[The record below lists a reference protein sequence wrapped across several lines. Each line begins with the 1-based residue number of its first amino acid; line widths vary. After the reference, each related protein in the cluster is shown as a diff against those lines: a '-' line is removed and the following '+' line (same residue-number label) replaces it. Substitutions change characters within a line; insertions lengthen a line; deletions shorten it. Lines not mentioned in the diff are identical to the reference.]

1 MQVKDV
7 FLFLPGEAHT
17 VVMATADER
26 GRPDTCAAD
35 VMDCD
40 ETGLYFL
47 TARGKNFYSRLKRGG
62 YVSLTGIKG
71 DSTMTRAAASVSGE
85 VREESAE
92 TLKRL
97 PDKNP
102 YMYEIYPTEKS
113 RSALAAF
120 KLYKGRC
127 EWFDLSKKPI
137 ERFDM
142 AFGGGE
148 TSGGYFV
155 TDKCRA
161 CGKSPKSARKTA
173 WTSAK
178 KPSSGK
184 TTVCAAATARRSAL
198 TARWKGEIYE
208 SDGETRLS
216 HQLSSGGKPR
226 IQKRRRS

>member
-1 MQVKDV
+1 MRVKDV
-7 FLFLPGEAHT
+7 FLFLLGEAHT

-26 GRPDTCAAD
+26 DRPVTCAAD

-40 ETGLYFL
+40 ETGLCFL

-97 PDKNP
+97 LDKNL

-161 CGKSPKSARKTA
+161 CGKCAE
-173 WTSAK
+173 
-178 KPSSGK
+178 
-184 TTVCAAATARRSAL
+184 VCPQNCVDIGEKAVIRQNNCLRCGNCAEVCPYGAVERRDL
-198 TARWKGEIYE
+198 
-208 SDGETRLS
+208 
-216 HQLSSGGKPR
+216 
-226 IQKRRRS
+226 